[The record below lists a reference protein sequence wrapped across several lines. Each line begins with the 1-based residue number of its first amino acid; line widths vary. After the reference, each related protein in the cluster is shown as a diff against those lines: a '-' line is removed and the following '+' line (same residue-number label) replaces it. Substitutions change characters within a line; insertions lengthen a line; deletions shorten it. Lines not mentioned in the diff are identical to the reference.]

1 MAPVLRHSLL
11 TALAVAAL
19 VLGIRYFLPAT
30 KQPDQAF
37 AILDDPAMVVIA
49 EPGPGFYGVE
59 RKDLSRW
66 SWSGGEAVL
75 RLRHP
80 GFDGTPHSL
89 RLSFLLH
96 STTPRTL
103 TIRYGGFIIWRG
115 AVEARR
121 TPVVIPLLTLTGPQ
135 AELVFTSDRPG
146 EILPDGSDPRP
157 LAFALYDLVLTRAE

>member
-1 MAPVLRHSLL
+1 MSPVLRHSLL
-11 TALAVAAL
+11 AALAIAAL
-19 VLGIRYFLPAT
+19 ILGIRYFLPAT
-30 KQPDQAF
+30 KQPAQAF
-37 AILDDPAMVVIA
+37 AVLDDPTMVVIA

-59 RKDLSRW
+59 RKELSRW

-103 TIRYGGFIIWRG
+103 TIRYGEFVIWRG
-115 AVEARR
+115 QVAARR

-146 EILPDGSDPRP
+146 EILADGSDPRP
-157 LAFALYDLVLTRAE
+157 LAFALYDLVLTRAN

>member
-1 MAPVLRHSLL
+1 MSPVLRHSLL

-19 VLGIRYFLPAT
+19 VLGLRSFLPAT
-30 KQPDQAF
+30 TPPVQAF
-37 AILDDPAMVVIA
+37 AALDDPALVVVA
-49 EPGPGFYGVE
+49 EAGPGFYGVE
-59 RKDLSRW
+59 RKEQSRW

-80 GFDGTPHSL
+80 GFDGTTHSL

-96 STTPRTL
+96 STAPRTL
-103 TIRYGGFIIWRG
+103 TIRYGDFIIWRG

-121 TPVVIPLLTLTGPQ
+121 TPVVIPLLTLTGPE